1 MILCYELPIRFPQ
14 DTEAPQNVALIM
26 LFSLT
31 DDEYNHSC
39 AGSESNDTD
48 DYQDT
53 SICAFGRGRNYLCL
67 DREFGGRIA
76 DRRKTCRQ
84 CDNATEKQP
93 EKKSKMK
100 LFFTCFF
107 RRCLCIRSTLLSS
120 GNMMSVPRSG
130 LPITPVL

>member
-26 LFSLT
+26 PFSLT
-31 DDEYNHSC
+31 DDEYSHSY

-76 DRRKTCRQ
+76 ACRT
-84 CDNATEKQP
+84 DGKG
-93 EKKSKMK
+93 MR
-100 LFFTCFF
+100 LFVN
-107 RRCLCIRSTLLSS
+107 SW
-120 GNMMSVPRSG
+120 GG
-130 LPITPVL
+130 K